1 MNLGHSC
8 PGTRCK
14 TIYLRRRE
22 AVHRTGRTIHRGKHE
37 AQRVRMNKLGASLGQ
52 RFDLLTLIAVNAVD
66 ATDGIVQLVT
76 RVASYQTFVGL
87 ITS

>member
-1 MNLGHSC
+1 
-8 PGTRCK
+8 
-14 TIYLRRRE
+14 
-22 AVHRTGRTIHRGKHE
+22 
-37 AQRVRMNKLGASLGQ
+37 MNKLGASLGQ